1 MTDSTQYVAAAVL
14 LAIYYIY
21 EYWPV
26 TLSVIFLGVIVMT
39 VISAADRS
47 RKNS

>member
-1 MTDSTQYVAAAVL
+1 MTNYTEYAAAAAL

-39 VISAADRS
+39 VISATD